1 MKMNANSLL
10 SKVFSAL
17 LSCAYID
24 SFTLFIIIN
33 GNIKFI
39 NIIPLIILNVLIF
52 WDILTRRYSDKKD
65 TFSHKILAITF
76 IVFPLAIALPY
87 LEYITFSYKN
97 VNTIAFI
104 IGCLLELLGGYLIIH
119 SRSVLGNYG
128 TVSISIEDN
137 HELVKEGPYK
147 FVRNPM
153 YDGFLIMIF
162 GYCICNYGFIS
173 FIIVDSI
180 IYIVLDKR
188 ARMEEK
194 LLTKRFGIEY
204 EMYKESTGRYIP
216 RIKKKV
222 EI

>member
-10 SKVFSAL
+10 FKVFSAP
-17 LSCAYID
+17 LSCVYID
-24 SFTLFIIIN
+24 SITIFIIIN
-33 GNIKFI
+33 RNIKFI
-39 NIIPLIILNVLIF
+39 NIIPLIILNVIIF

-87 LEYITFSYKN
+87 LEYIVFSYKN
-97 VNTIAFI
+97 VNQIALI

-137 HELVKEGPYK
+137 HVLVKEGPYK
-147 FVRNPM
+147 YVRNPM

-162 GYCICNYGFIS
+162 GFCISNYGFVS

-188 ARMEEK
+188 ARMEEI
-194 LLTKRFGIEY
+194 LLKKRFGIEY
-204 EMYKESTGRYIP
+204 EMYKERTGRYIP
-216 RIKKKV
+216 KIRKKV